1 VLGAAAS
8 GLGLYL
14 YTVDARGGRF
24 TQLTTSMGS
33 IQGMSWR

>member
-1 VLGAAAS
+1 VFPS
-8 GLGLYL
+8 EL